1 MKIAFVGKG
10 GSGKTTMSALTARHL
25 ATKGRP
31 VLAIDADI
39 NQHLGQTLGLAP
51 EQVDSLPAMGLN
63 IDRIKTY
70 LRGDNKRIPSNE
82 KMIKTTPPGSGSR
95 LMRVTETNPI
105 YEYFATQIEG
115 VTFMAVGPFERK
127 DLGVKCYHS
136 KTGSVELILNH
147 MIESNDEY
155 VVVDMTAG
163 ADAFA
168 SGLFTRFDITFLVV
182 EPTVK
187 SVGVY
192 NQYQKYA
199 KEHDVKIQVLANKCE
214 NKQDVAFIKDRVGD
228 SLAAVFY
235 RSDYVRAID
244 KGKSKPLDELEDK
257 NKQALER
264 MVAACDKT
272 ERDWATFYQQA
283 KEFHRKNAKSWAND
297 AVGADVT
304 TQIDPDFSLTE
315 AVQKRG
321 KQ

>member
-1 MKIAFVGKG
+1 
-10 GSGKTTMSALTARHL
+10 
-25 ATKGRP
+25 
-31 VLAIDADI
+31 
-39 NQHLGQTLGLAP
+39 
-51 EQVDSLPAMGLN
+51 
-63 IDRIKTY
+63 
-70 LRGDNKRIPSNE
+70 
-82 KMIKTTPPGSGSR
+82 
-95 LMRVTETNPI
+95 
-105 YEYFATQIEG
+105 
-115 VTFMAVGPFERK
+115 
-127 DLGVKCYHS
+127 
-136 KTGSVELILNH
+136 
-147 MIESNDEY
+147 
-155 VVVDMTAG
+155 MTAG
-163 ADAFA
+163 TDAFA

-214 NKQDVAFIKDRVGD
+214 NSQDVDFIRDRVGN
-228 SLAAVFY
+228 SLEAAFY

-315 AVQKRG
+315 SVQERG
-321 KQ
+321 